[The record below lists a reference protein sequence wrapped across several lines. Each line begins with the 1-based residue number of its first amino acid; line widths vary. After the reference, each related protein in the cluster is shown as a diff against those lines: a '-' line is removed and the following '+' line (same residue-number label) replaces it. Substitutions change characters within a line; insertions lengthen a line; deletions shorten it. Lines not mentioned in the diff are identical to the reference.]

1 MTGWVGAADPRFFSR
16 GAPLPLAAIAAAVGA
31 VYDGPPRS
39 ITGVAPLQTATADQV
54 SFLDNK
60 RYLPDLAQT
69 HAGVVIVH
77 TDMAGKVPEGCV
89 ALACK
94 EPYLGWARACA
105 LFHPPAPLRPGVHPS
120 AIIAP
125 SVRIDPS
132 VEIGPHVV
140 IGEGA
145 EIGLR
150 CRIAAGVVIDA
161 GVVLGD
167 DCRIGANA
175 SLSHAII
182 GARVYVY
189 PGARIGQEGFGFAT
203 GPRGFETVPQLGRVL
218 IGDDVE
224 VGANSCIDRGAW
236 DDTVIGENTKIDN
249 LVQIGHNVSIGRH
262 CIVVAHT
269 GISGSST
276 LEDYVV
282 LGARVGINNDVTVGE
297 GAQIAAISN
306 VNGNVPPGA
315 RWGGTPAK
323 PIKQWFREIMAIERL
338 ARAKDGAASA
348 PNE

>member
-1 MTGWVGAADPRFFSR
+1 
-16 GAPLPLAAIAAAVGA
+16 
-31 VYDGPPRS
+31 
-39 ITGVAPLQTATADQV
+39 
-54 SFLDNK
+54 
-60 RYLPDLAQT
+60 
-69 HAGVVIVH
+69 
-77 TDMAGKVPEGCV
+77 MAGKVPEGCV

-224 VGANSCIDRGAW
+224 VGANSCIDRGSAH
-236 DDTVIGENTKIDN
+236 DTVIGAGSRLDN
-249 LVQIGHNVSIGRH
+249 LVQIGHNVQLGR
-262 CIVVAHT
+262 CCVVVAQV
-269 GISGSST
+269 GIGGSSI
-276 LEDYVV
+276 LGDFVV
-282 LGARVGINNDVTVGE
+282 AAGQAGIAGHVKIGHKARVGAQAGVITDIAPGADVVGSPAIPVRE
-297 GAQIAAISN
+297 KFRQIA
-306 VNGNVPPGA
+306 VM
-315 RWGGTPAK
+315 K
-323 PIKQWFREIMAIERL
+323 RL
-338 ARAKDGAASA
+338 ARQPTSASA
-348 PNE
+348 RVDATKLQQDGS